1 IGRMASYLG
10 DVLPAVV
17 VMGLGLSLTV
27 APLTATVL
35 NSADPRYAG
44 TASGVNNAVARSA
57 GLLAVAVIPAVAGLA
72 GTDYTDPMS
81 FEADFHTAMLISAGL
96 LALGS
101 LLAAVLLHEPRR
113 AVVAVPTA
121 ERLPLERCSHCGIT
135 GPQLHPS
142 PSAL

>member
-1 IGRMASYLG
+1 
-10 DVLPAVV
+10 
-17 VMGLGLSLTV
+17 
-27 APLTATVL
+27 
-35 NSADPRYAG
+35 
-44 TASGVNNAVARSA
+44 
-57 GLLAVAVIPAVAGLA
+57 
-72 GTDYTDPMS
+72 MS
-81 FEADFHTAMLISAGL
+81 KWLSAGL

-142 PSAL
+142 PSALPGSRHGDISGL

>member
-1 IGRMASYLG
+1 M
-10 DVLPAVV
+10 
-17 VMGLGLSLTV
+17 
-27 APLTATVL
+27 L

-81 FEADFHTAMLISAGL
+81 FEAGFHTAMLISAGL

-101 LLAAVLLHEPRR
+101 LLAAVLLREARP
-113 AVVAVPTA
+113 AVVAVPT
-121 ERLPLERCSHCGIT
+121 ERIPVERCSHCGIT

-142 PSAL
+142 PRSRSALPPSRHGDISGS